1 MTNVCQFDN
10 VLNCCDPFR
19 YNFYNQSIWLCF
31 CFNLFRS
38 NVAPNKSLSPMA
50 KIHFLNVDEGDC
62 SIIQHDN
69 GKVTMI
75 DICCGN
81 IIEQQPSIVAF
92 CKESANSVKGNF
104 NMKAYPTNPVEYIKR
119 WHMPSIFRYIQ
130 THPDMDH
137 MDGLKNLSN
146 TISIMNFWDTANTK
160 VQSFDEHGNCGR
172 YKKEDWDCYQR
183 LRNSVDNPKS
193 LIFYD
198 GTVAKY
204 FAEDDNGVLSDDY
217 LKILSPTKELIKS
230 AESAEDWN
238 DSSYVIL
245 YCVQGRKILFCGDAG
260 MGTIN
265 HLLEKHQTDISDL
278 DVLIAPHHG
287 RDSDKDFSF
296 LDVMK
301 PKLTLVGNAK
311 CQHLAYNEWN
321 SRGLEHIQNNQGANI
336 LIDIHNNGEMHVSCS
351 NKSFADAYRL
361 EYFKKVGAIKDSRN
375 MGYWCLYYREVGK

>member
-1 MTNVCQFDN
+1 
-10 VLNCCDPFR
+10 
-19 YNFYNQSIWLCF
+19 
-31 CFNLFRS
+31 
-38 NVAPNKSLSPMA
+38 MA

-81 IIEQQPSIVAF
+81 IIEQQPFIVA
-92 CKESANSVKGNF
+92 
-104 NMKAYPTNPVEYIKR
+104 
-119 WHMPSIFRYIQ
+119 
-130 THPDMDH
+130 
-137 MDGLKNLSN
+137 
-146 TISIMNFWDTANTK
+146 
-160 VQSFDEHGNCGR
+160 
-172 YKKEDWDCYQR
+172 
-183 LRNSVDNPKS
+183 
-193 LIFYD
+193 
-198 GTVAKY
+198 
-204 FAEDDNGVLSDDY
+204 
-217 LKILSPTKELIKS
+217 
-230 AESAEDWN
+230 
-238 DSSYVIL
+238 
-245 YCVQGRKILFCGDAG
+245 FCGDAG

-375 MGYWCLYYREVGK
+375 MGY